1 MPLRPQLVPRRRVTE
16 LRDPAYSGT
25 GPPAPTNTLEP
36 ARLTLADAG
45 DASGKHNTFSDLIK
59 LLAPVLGL
67 LAGGKKG
74 LAAGTQFSVG
84 YMGQEEKQRE
94 EQARARKEGL
104 AEARQAEA
112 NRHAKELER
121 LAQAKIDAAETA
133 RAEKEAAAE
142 AKADAKEKAKS
153 DLDKQKRQDETG
165 ATEILRPGWGGGP
178 ADPLI
183 PTTSF
188 VESKMAP
195 QAQATLAK
203 TRAASARLKREPREL
218 RPRTTFKVVP
228 DSTSKTGY
236 RYYQTDETGRLTIP
250 SQEAPQPRS
259 DLRDFGENQGPG
271 GTVVGPQATAKDS
284 TNIQTA
290 KRDTTKAAAEEL
302 KELYAIANTR
312 SLTEPERARVKELRK
327 TLGR

>member
-74 LAAGTQFSVG
+74 LAYGTQFSVG

-112 NRHAKELER
+112 ERHAKELER
-121 LAQAKIDAAETA
+121 LAQAKIDAAEKT
-133 RAEKEAAAE
+133 RAEKEAAAK

-153 DLDKQKRQDETG
+153 DLDKQKRQDKTG

-203 TRAASARLKREPREL
+203 TRAESARLKREPREL
-218 RPRTTFKVVP
+218 RPSTATRVVP
-228 DSTSKTGY
+228 DSTSSTGWRFAQMDPKTGEWKKI
-236 RYYQTDETGRLTIP
+236 DL
-250 SQEAPQPRS
+250 EAPQQRS
-259 DLRDFGENQGPG
+259 YLRDFGEYDGP
-271 GTVVGPQATAKDS
+271 PDAPPPKS
-284 TNIQTA
+284 P
-290 KRDTTKAAAEEL
+290 AEEL